1 MPLNDGFGGWVY
13 WGAVARLG
21 IARVEIAPGASSALF
36 GSSAVGGAVEI
47 VSRAVVDRAEVELEG
62 GGFRTGEAAL
72 SLGKRGDK
80 LAASL
85 DLEGLGT
92 AGYQVVASPGLVDH
106 AASSRRVSER
116 PRLEA
121 RLAPEVTAFARVG
134 GFGESE
140 ESGTRYTTASAREA
154 EVVAGVTA
162 GSFDLK
168 AFARQARFD
177 QDRARLL
184 PDAFARASEQL
195 ASSQAAPADD
205 EGLSLQYASG
215 GLVAGLDARR
225 VFGRSQ
231 EALHPAPLS
240 AAAVIARNASGEQQ
254 QAGIFVE
261 EVLSPSSRR
270 SGE

>member
-13 WGAVARLG
+13 WGAVPRLG

-36 GSSAVGGAVEI
+36 GSSAVGAAVEI

-106 AASSRRVSER
+106 AASSRRVR
-116 PRLEA
+116 
-121 RLAPEVTAFARVG
+121 G
-134 GFGESE
+134 
-140 ESGTRYTTASAREA
+140 
-154 EVVAGVTA
+154 
-162 GSFDLK
+162 
-168 AFARQARFD
+168 
-177 QDRARLL
+177 RARLL

>member
-13 WGAVARLG
+13 WGAVPRLG
-21 IARVEIAPGASSALF
+21 IAR
-36 GSSAVGGAVEI
+36 VEI

-106 AASSRRVSER
+106 AASSRRVR
-116 PRLEA
+116 GRARLEA
-121 RLAPEVTAFARVG
+121 RLAPEVMAFARVG

-140 ESGTRYTTASAREA
+140 DGGTRYTTASAREA

-254 QAGIFVE
+254 QAGISVE

>member
-1 MPLNDGFGGWVY
+1 VPLNDGFGGWVY

-92 AGYQVVASPGLVDH
+92 AGYHVVASPGLVDH
-106 AASSRRVSER
+106 AASSRRVSGR
-116 PRLEA
+116 ARLEA

-140 ESGTRYTTASAREA
+140 DSGTRYTTASAREA
-154 EVVAGVTA
+154 EVGAGVTA

-195 ASSQAAPADD
+195 ASSQAAPPMTKASRCSTRR
-205 EGLSLQYASG
+205 EGWSRASTRG
-215 GLVAGLDARR
+215 ASSAARR
-225 VFGRSQ
+225 KRCTLPRSR
-231 EALHPAPLS
+231 PPL
-240 AAAVIARNASGEQQ
+240 
-254 QAGIFVE
+254 
-261 EVLSPSSRR
+261 
-270 SGE
+270 